1 MFKSITQYMKEH
13 PQRVE
18 DIKWAA
24 RFGMV
29 AVIFTA
35 FLYMMLVH

>member
-1 MFKSITQYMKEH
+1 MFGSISKYLRAH

-18 DIKWAA
+18 DAKWAA
-24 RFGMV
+24 RFGT
-29 AVIFTA
+29 AILIFGV